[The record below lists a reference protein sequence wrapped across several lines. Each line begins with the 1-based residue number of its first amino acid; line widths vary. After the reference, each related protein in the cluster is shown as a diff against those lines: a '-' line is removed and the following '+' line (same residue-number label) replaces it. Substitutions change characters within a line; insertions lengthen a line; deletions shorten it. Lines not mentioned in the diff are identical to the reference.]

1 VVGVGLARQI
11 MGKYRPCAIDEL
23 EARPSLIN
31 EPLPPEN
38 VITLRKS
45 RPLHAMLAENLNSTK
60 ALLRRLEDGVTVLN
74 DAQCETI
81 RLLFVATRD
90 QEKALNAALECDGL
104 E

>member
-1 VVGVGLARQI
+1 
-11 MGKYRPCAIDEL
+11 MSDEL

-45 RPLHAMLAENLNSTK
+45 RPLHAMLAENLNSTR
-60 ALLRRLEDGVTVLN
+60 ALLRQLEDGVTVSD
-74 DAQCETI
+74 DAHCEI
-81 RLLFVATRD
+81 VRLLFVATR
-90 QEKALNAALECDGL
+90 QQVQALIACLELEGL